1 MSNSCLL
8 WTNWTARIGAIAS
21 LTVPADIRV
30 LYWLVNNIKPQ
41 AIIRGQKIYCVGGFH
56 KKITVN
62 NIEYRPPLTTM
73 RGSLKSKFKWRR
85 SDIGTKAAMA
95 TALMVKN
102 VLRAPRKRDEFAR
115 LCMNKRFTHT
125 YLQAV
130 SLPATFGFLPNDYFQ
145 TLEVRVLREANTIVY
160 NFVRFAWTCS
170 TVWFCK
176 LRSGY
181 LLRRKDAQTPPETD
195 TRLKRRPDYIYSHDA
210 TLNSSVHMTSAS
222 VAVNGLL
229 FDHFGIEK

>member
-1 MSNSCLL
+1 MAQVGYWYQSRHGNCFDGEKCFASSPQKRWIRQVVYEQKVHTHLPASC
-8 WTNWTARIGAIAS
+8 
-21 LTVPADIRV
+21 
-30 LYWLVNNIKPQ
+30 
-41 AIIRGQKIYCVGGFH
+41 
-56 KKITVN
+56 
-62 NIEYRPPLTTM
+62 
-73 RGSLKSKFKWRR
+73 
-85 SDIGTKAAMA
+85 
-95 TALMVKN
+95 
-102 VLRAPRKRDEFAR
+102 
-115 LCMNKRFTHT
+115 FT
-125 YLQAV
+125 
-130 SLPATFGFLPNDYFQ
+130 ATFGFLPNDYFQ